1 MGTSVIRVVS
11 RFIDK
16 VCNEGGVSREHI
28 RNLHQMVPGVVH
40 IHIETL
46 ETVYR
51 ESKRLPP
58 IQKPKILT
66 PNMLAGEEA
75 IMEGLRVYLLPD
87 GREESTANGQ
97 IGGPPLLPAEG
108 AIFLTNYRIIFKG
121 TPCDSFGMYKRISSS
136 LFLLL
141 VFIYCVFIHLE
152 NAVDW
157 KNSFWDGRQAWLARL
172 LSLMTVE

>member
-1 MGTSVIRVVS
+1 MLFSVKIFLYSVAESDSADAESGFEDQETGETGTTVIRMVS

-46 ETVYR
+46 ETVQR

-66 PNMLAGEEA
+66 PNMLPGEEA

-87 GREESTANGQ
+87 GREESTAGPL
-97 IGGPPLLPAEG
+97 GGPPLLPAEG

-121 TPCDSFGMYKRISSS
+121 IPCDSFGEYS
-136 LFLLL
+136 
-141 VFIYCVFIHLE
+141 
-152 NAVDW
+152 
-157 KNSFWDGRQAWLARL
+157 
-172 LSLMTVE
+172 